1 MTRIYLLD
9 PQSDIFQSFLTAEQ
23 LLGFANRCTRNFRG
37 RTLIIRNGEKSKCID
52 LGNQTAR
59 EIYDL
64 VLNIQR
70 ELQDIR

>member
-1 MTRIYLLD
+1 MTKLYLLD

-37 RTLIIRNGEKSKCID
+37 RTLIVRNGDKSKCVD
-52 LGNQTAR
+52 LGNETAK
-59 EIYDL
+59 EIYNL

>member
-37 RTLIIRNGEKSKCID
+37 RTLIVRNGEKSRCVD
-52 LGNQTAR
+52 LGNETAK
-59 EIYDL
+59 EIYNL
-64 VLNIQR
+64 VLT
-70 ELQDIR
+70 LQTQVR